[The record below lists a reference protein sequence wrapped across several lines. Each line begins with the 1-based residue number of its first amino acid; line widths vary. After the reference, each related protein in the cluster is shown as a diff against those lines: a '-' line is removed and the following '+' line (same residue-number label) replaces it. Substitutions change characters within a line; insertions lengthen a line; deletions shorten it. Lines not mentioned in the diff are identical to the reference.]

1 MTISDPA
8 MYAAADAGRAA
19 ASSSGSG
26 WQRGQL
32 VRSRAGRDKGKY
44 YLVLA
49 AADEKT
55 LLLADGRKT
64 PVKQPKRK
72 NIRHLQ
78 FTRQVA
84 ADLSRKRQDEP
95 VRDEEIRAAM
105 AAMLTVKEGK

>member
-8 MYAAADAGRAA
+8 AHAAAVIPPAA
-19 ASSSGSG
+19 ASSSRSG

-32 VRSRAGRDKGKY
+32 VRSMAGRDKGRY

-55 LLLADGRKT
+55 LLLADGRKR

-78 FTRQVA
+78 FTHQVA
-84 ADLSRKRQDEP
+84 ADLLHKTEGAF

-105 AAMLTVKEGK
+105 AVLLAVKEGK